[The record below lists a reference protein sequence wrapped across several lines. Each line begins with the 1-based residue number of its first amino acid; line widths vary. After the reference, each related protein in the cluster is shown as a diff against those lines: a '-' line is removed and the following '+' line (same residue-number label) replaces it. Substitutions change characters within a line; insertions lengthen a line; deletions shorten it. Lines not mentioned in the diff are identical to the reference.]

1 MGSVGGYETVTTR
14 ILTSLTDD
22 TGRMSMLNEMI
33 RKSGLR
39 YLDGLTF
46 EERSPGRYFQREKT
60 DLGHGFRQMYVI
72 LAPGVESPIHDH
84 RGEGMTETHLLLYG
98 GGTFI
103 MYDDEGNET
112 GTVLLEIG
120 TFHPVFSTPETTPR
134 HKYVAD
140 PYQGSITLALEN
152 YSEGH

>member
-1 MGSVGGYETVTTR
+1 M
-14 ILTSLTDD
+14 LT
-22 TGRMSMLNEMI
+22 EMI

-46 EERSPGRYFQREKT
+46 EERTPGRYFQREKT
-60 DLGHGFRQMYVI
+60 DLGHGYRQMYVI
-72 LAPGVESPIHDH
+72 LAPGAESPIHDH

-103 MYDDEGNET
+103 LYDEEGNET
-112 GTVLLEIG
+112 GAVPLGIG
-120 TFHPVFSTPETTPR
+120 TFHPVFSAPDVTPR

-140 PYQGSITLALEN
+140 LDYGSITLALEC
-152 YSEGH
+152 YPEAD